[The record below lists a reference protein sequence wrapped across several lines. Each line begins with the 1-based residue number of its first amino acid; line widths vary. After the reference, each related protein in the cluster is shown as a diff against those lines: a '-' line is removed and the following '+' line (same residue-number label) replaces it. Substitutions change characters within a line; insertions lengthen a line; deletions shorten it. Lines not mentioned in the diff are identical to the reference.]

1 MSKYHV
7 GKAGIPL
14 CRSSG
19 TAGGYHVVVLG
30 RKEFDVLREEA
41 KCKKCAAKLILTHN
55 DQHNRT
61 PRSGGPG

>member
-41 KCKKCAAKLILTHN
+41 KCKKCAAKLKELTKP
-55 DQHNRT
+55 Q
-61 PRSGGPG
+61 